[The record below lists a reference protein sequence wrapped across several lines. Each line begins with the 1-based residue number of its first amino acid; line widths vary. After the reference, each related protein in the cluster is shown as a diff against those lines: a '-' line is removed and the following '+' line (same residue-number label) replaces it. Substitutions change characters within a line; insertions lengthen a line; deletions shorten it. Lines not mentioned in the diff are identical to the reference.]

1 MTISLFVTGTDTGC
15 GKTFV
20 CCEILNH
27 LGSQGLDVVGLK
39 PIASGADLK
48 NGCLQNDDVKL
59 LHKNSNIDI
68 KEHDV
73 CRYMF
78 PEPCSP
84 HIASSIN
91 NTAIETDEI
100 CKFVN
105 DFKNKS
111 DLVIVEGIGGWHVP
125 INSEEMVCDLA
136 VKLDIP
142 VILVISNK
150 LGCLNHASLTLEAI
164 LKSGVQLFGWVL
176 NRLTNDIVA
185 AGAVESSLE
194 KIMGSAPVLT
204 IDFDHQSA
212 DPVQFE
218 VLKKLVWSNSFD

>member
-1 MTISLFVTGTDTGC
+1 MTGTDTGC

-91 NTAIETDEI
+91 NTEI
-100 CKFVN
+100 DADYEFVG
-105 DFKNKS
+105 KS
-111 DLVIVEGIGGWHVP
+111 LV
-125 INSEEMVCDLA
+125 
-136 VKLDIP
+136 
-142 VILVISNK
+142 
-150 LGCLNHASLTLEAI
+150 
-164 LKSGVQLFGWVL
+164 KS
-176 NRLTNDIVA
+176 A
-185 AGAVESSLE
+185 
-194 KIMGSAPVLT
+194 VLT
-204 IDFDHQSA
+204 SKAFNEGFFDA
-212 DPVQFE
+212 
-218 VLKKLVWSNSFD
+218 VLRHTKTLFRLCYSLLEYCYC

>member
-1 MTISLFVTGTDTGC
+1 MTEGLFITGTDTGC
-15 GKTFV
+15 GKTYV

-27 LGSQGLDVVGLK
+27 LGTQGLDVVGLK

-48 NGCLQNDDVKL
+48 DGCLQNDDVKL
-59 LHKNSNIDI
+59 LHKNSNIEI
-68 KEHDV
+68 EERDV
-73 CRYMF
+73 CRYLF

-91 NTAIETDEI
+91 NTEIEIDKI

-105 DFKNKS
+105 DFKDKS
-111 DLVIVEGIGGWHVP
+111 DMVIVEGIGGWHVP
-125 INSEEMVCDLA
+125 INSQEMVCDLA

-164 LKSGVQLFGWVL
+164 FKSGVQLFGWVL
-176 NRLTNDIVA
+176 NRLTNDVVA
-185 AGAVESSLE
+185 AHAVESSLE
-194 KIMGSAPVLT
+194 KIMGSVPLLT
-204 IDFDHQSA
+204 IDFNNQNT
-212 DPVQFE
+212 DPRQFE
-218 VLKKLVWSNSFD
+218 VLRKLVGSTCLD